1 MPTIKNAFERHKI
14 LIDAFE
20 IEGEN
25 IILTIYWILSI
36 RIYSIIMERKFLNV
50 LYEMIFVT

>member
-1 MPTIKNAFERHKI
+1 MLLNDIKYW
-14 LIDAFE
+14 IDAFE

-36 RIYSIIMERKFLNV
+36 RIYSITKVSHPNK
-50 LYEMIFVT
+50 

>member
-14 LIDAFE
+14 LDRCFRDRRR
-20 IEGEN
+20 N